1 MKAKGVL
8 LPLLRY
14 QKRLYTVFKTQCRTT
29 SAMQA
34 AITTLYNTL
43 LKCAF
48 KAGTIDRGKE
58 FMRYTDIQ
66 KQLCVTLFFVA
77 PYSS

>member
-1 MKAKGVL
+1 
-8 LPLLRY
+8 
-14 QKRLYTVFKTQCRTT
+14 
-29 SAMQA
+29 MQA